1 MKIFTFHDLARY
13 FLSASRSRWV
23 GIGLLLWLVCA
34 AAFAQQDTPKL
45 LADRYFYAQAYPRA
59 ATSYA
64 DLLKD
69 NSLADDSRRDVL
81 FNLGYAY
88 KELGDYAKAENAFR
102 QLLELGEPTGNN
114 QMVYLYYAQALG
126 SNGKL
131 EEAQNMFARY
141 EAVKS
146 SLGAYSATSATQR
159 MGAATG
165 TAKVTYR
172 VERLSIDTENA
183 EFSPAYFRDGL
194 VYVAGKGS
202 SATSSSPGKGY
213 LDLFYVPNRNDL
225 TTTGIVG
232 TDGKVSALGSARASG
247 GGNSA
252 DRRLGSDNY
261 TRTTANDSRTAA
273 AFAPLNFGQGLD
285 LGKHKNAASTGM
297 VPEEFSKDLNTKY
310 HEGPLTFSADGNL
323 VVFTRNNY
331 NEGKSS
337 KSSDNVNK
345 LKLYS
350 AELRDG
356 GWANVMEL
364 PFNSDEYSTGHPALS
379 RDGKTLYF
387 ASDRPGGRGGTDVY
401 VSRLQGRG
409 WSQPANMGPQIN
421 TKGDEMFPFVDENDN
436 LYFASNGHPGGLG
449 GLDIYFA
456 ALNQGTP
463 QAVTRLEAPINS
475 KADDFGLITDGSRS
489 TGYFSSNR
497 LRGDDDILRFVR
509 ESSLYGC
516 RNLTL
521 KVTDETSYATL
532 SEATV
537 TVKPR
542 GEGRDAQVLTT
553 DADGMVDI
561 CLEADN
567 DFMFEIAKD
576 EYLTVSLGF
585 STKGLSDDKSTR
597 LGISLNKYAYI
608 ERDRIPGRM
617 TAGGADEDIEWEGE
631 EAISTSTLRG
641 IATGETDKIPISG
654 VKIILRNE
662 CNGRVK
668 QTVTGPTGRFSFEI
682 TEGCDYTLVASKAMY
697 GTNSNAIGR
706 IPKAAKPKLVS
717 ANVIMMKAGD
727 LMALDNIHYD
737 TGKWEVRP
745 EAARALDKMV
755 ATMRKYPSLRIEIG
769 SHTDS
774 QGDANLNQY
783 LSERRAK
790 AALNYLASKGI
801 TRSRLSAKGYG
812 ELQLLNDCK
821 DGVLCTEA
829 EHERNRRTEFKVLS
843 IK

>member
-1 MKIFTFHDLARY
+1 MHIFHHQVRYSVPLAR
-13 FLSASRSRWV
+13 FGCMSA
-23 GIGLLLWLVCA
+23 GLFLWLVCTTVL
-34 AAFAQQDTPKL
+34 AQQDSPKL

-59 ATSYA
+59 ADSYA

-69 NSLADDSRRDVL
+69 NSLTDEPRKDVL

-88 KELGDYAKAENAFR
+88 KELGDYAKAESAFR
-102 QLLELGEPTGNN
+102 QLLELGEPKGKN
-114 QMVYLYYAQALG
+114 QMAYLYYAQALG

-131 EEAQNMFARY
+131 EEAQDMFARY

-146 SLGAYSATSATQR
+146 SLSTYSASTPTQR
-159 MGAATG
+159 TG
-165 TAKVTYR
+165 TASGGARVTYR
-172 VERLSIDTENA
+172 VESLAIDTENA
-183 EFSPAYFRDGL
+183 EFSPAYYRDGL

-202 SATSSSPGKGY
+202 SAASASPGKGY
-213 LDLFYVPNRNDL
+213 LDLFYVPNRTDL
-225 TTTGIVG
+225 SATGTIG
-232 TDGKVSALGSARASG
+232 NDGKLATLGSARAMASDNSG
-247 GGNSA
+247 T
-252 DRRLGSDNY
+252 RRLGSDNY
-261 TRTTANDSRTAA
+261 TRPTANDSRTAA
-273 AFAPLNFGQGLD
+273 TFAPLNFGEGLG
-285 LGKHKNAASTGM
+285 LGKNKGTSARAA
-297 VPEEFSKDLNTKY
+297 PEEFSKELNTKY

-379 RDGKTLYF
+379 RDGRALYF
-387 ASDRPGGRGGTDVY
+387 VSDRPGGRGGTDVY
-401 VSRLQGRG
+401 MSQMQNGG
-409 WSQPANMGPQIN
+409 WTPPVNLGPQVN
-421 TKGDEMFPFVDENDN
+421 TRGDEMFPFVDENGN
-436 LYFASNGHPGGLG
+436 LYFASNGQPGGLG
-449 GLDIYFA
+449 GLDIYFT
-456 ALNQGTP
+456 ALSQGTA

-475 KADDFGLITDGSRS
+475 KADDFGLITDGNRS
-489 TGYFSSNR
+489 TGYFSSSR
-497 LRGDDDILRFVR
+497 LRGDDDIFRFVR

-516 RNLTL
+516 RNLSL
-521 KVTDETSYATL
+521 KVTDESTL
-532 SEATV
+532 GALAGATV

-542 GEGRDAQVLTT
+542 GEGRDAQTLTT
-553 DADGMVDI
+553 DADGMIDI

-576 EYLTVSLGF
+576 EYLTGSLGF
-585 STKGLSDDKSTR
+585 STQGLSDDKPTR
-597 LGISLNKYAYI
+597 LGTSLIKYNFV
-608 ERDRIPGRM
+608 ETDRTPGRI
-617 TAGGADEDIEWEGE
+617 TAGTDDDNDEWEGE
-631 EAISTSTLRG
+631 DAISASTLRG
-641 IATGETDKIPISG
+641 IVTGETDKKPLAG
-654 VKIILRNE
+654 VKVILKNE

-668 QTVTGPTGRFSFEI
+668 QTVTGPDGRFRFEI
-682 TEGCDYTLVASKAMY
+682 IEGCDYTLVASKSAY
-697 GTNSNAIGR
+697 GTNTNAIGR

-717 ANVIMMKAGD
+717 ANLIMMRAGD
-727 LMALDNIHYD
+727 FMTLDNINYD

-745 EAARALDKMV
+745 DAARELDKMV
-755 ATMRKYPSLRIEIG
+755 ATMNKYPSLKIEIG

-774 QGDANLNQY
+774 QGDAKLNQY

-801 TRSRLSAKGYG
+801 ARHRLAARGYG
-812 ELQLLNDCK
+812 ETQLLNDCE
-821 DGVLCTEA
+821 DGVLCTEE

>member
-1 MKIFTFHDLARY
+1 MKILY
-13 FLSASRSRWV
+13 SRALYTLRPTRCRSGLV
-23 GIGLLLWLVCA
+23 GLLLWIMCA

-45 LADRYFYAQAYPRA
+45 LADRYFYAQDYPRA
-59 ATSYA
+59 ATRYA

-69 NSLADDSRRDVL
+69 NSLAGDSRRDVL
-81 FNLGYAY
+81 FNLGYTH
-88 KELGDYAKAENAFR
+88 KELGDYAKAGNTFR
-102 QLLELGEPTGNN
+102 QLLELGEPTGKN
-114 QMVYLYYAQALG
+114 QMAYLYYAQALG

-146 SLGAYSATSATQR
+146 SLGAYSAASATQR

-172 VERLSIDTENA
+172 VERLSIDTDNA

-194 VYVAGKGS
+194 VYVAGTGS

-213 LDLFYVPNRNDL
+213 LDLFYVPNRSDL
-225 TTTGIVG
+225 TATGTVG
-232 TDGKVSALGSARASG
+232 DDGKVSALGSARASAG
-247 GGNSA
+247 GSSA

-273 AFAPLNFGQGLD
+273 AFAPLNFGQGLG
-285 LGKHKNAASTGM
+285 LGSGKSAAASRAT
-297 VPEEFSKDLNTKY
+297 PEEFSKDLNTKY

-364 PFNSDEYSTGHPALS
+364 PFNNDEYSTGHPALS

-387 ASDRPGGRGGTDVY
+387 VSDRSGGRGSTDVY
-401 VSRLQGRG
+401 VSQMQVDG
-409 WSQPANMGPQIN
+409 WTPPLNLGPQIN
-421 TKGDEMFPFVDENDN
+421 TKGDEMFPFVDENGN
-436 LYFASNGHPGGLG
+436 LYFAPNGQPGGLG
-449 GLDIYFA
+449 GLDIYFT
-456 ALNQGTP
+456 ALSQGTS
-463 QAVTRLEAPINS
+463 QVITRLEAPINS
-475 KADDFGLITDGSRS
+475 RADDFGLITDGSRS

-497 LRGDDDILRFVR
+497 LRGDDDIFRFLR

-521 KVTDETSYATL
+521 KVTDETSYTAL
-532 SEATV
+532 SGATV

-542 GEGRDAQVLTT
+542 GEGRDAQTLTT
-553 DADGMVDI
+553 DADGTIDI
-561 CLEADN
+561 CLQADN

-576 EYLTVSLGF
+576 EYLTGSLGF
-585 STKGLSDDKSTR
+585 STKGLDDDKPTR
-597 LGISLNKYAYI
+597 LGTSLNKYTYI
-608 ERDRIPGRM
+608 ERDRTPGRM
-617 TAGGADEDIEWEGE
+617 TTGGADEGDDWEGE
-631 EAISTSTLRG
+631 EVISTSTLRG
-641 IATGETDKIPISG
+641 IVTGETDKKPISG

-668 QTVTGPTGRFSFEI
+668 QTITSPTGRFRFEI
-682 TEGCDYTLVASKAMY
+682 TEGCDYALVASKALY
-697 GTNSNAIGR
+697 GTNTNAIGR

-717 ANVIMMKAGD
+717 TDIIMMKAGD
-727 LMALDNIHYD
+727 LVTLDNIHYD

-745 EAARALDKMV
+745 DAARALDKMV

-774 QGDANLNQY
+774 QGDTNLNQY

-790 AALNYLASKGI
+790 AALNYLASRGI
-801 TRSRLSAKGYG
+801 TRNRLSAKGYG
-812 ELQLLNDCK
+812 ESKLLNDCK
-821 DGVLCTEA
+821 DGVLCTEE
-829 EHERNRRTEFKVLS
+829 EHERNRRTEFIVLS